1 MTTRH
6 SRTKKLVVSAVVAG
20 LYAVLTLSLGVISYG
35 PIQFRIAEIMVL
47 LPFIRKDY
55 IWGLTI
61 GCFLANVIGPYGVP
75 DIIFGTIATFLSVY
89 AVYLTSKYMKS
100 NKFGLLVASIW
111 PTIINGLI
119 IGFMLNKFFGVPM
132 LLGMAEVAF
141 GQFVVITLVGV
152 PLYKSLEIKYFKYLE
167 NIF

>member
-1 MTTRH
+1 MTTRD
-6 SRTKKLVVSAVVAG
+6 RKTRQVVVTALVAG
-20 LYAVLTLSLGVISYG
+20 LYATLTLALGVISYG

-61 GCFLANVIGPYGVP
+61 GCLLANIIGPYGVP
-75 DIIFGTIATFLSVY
+75 DIIFGTTATFLSVY
-89 AVYLTSKYMKS
+89 AVYLTSKYITDK
-100 NKFGLLVASIW
+100 KLGLLIASIW
-111 PTIINGLI
+111 PTIINGI
-119 IGFMLNKFFGVPM
+119 VIGFMLNKFFGVPM
-132 LLGMAEVAF
+132 IVGMLQVAF

-152 PLYKSLEIKYFKYLE
+152 PLYKSLEKKYFKYLD

>member
-6 SRTKKLVVSAVVAG
+6 SKTRKLVVSALVAG
-20 LYAVLTLSLGVISYG
+20 LYAVLTLSLGAISYG

-47 LPFIRKDY
+47 LPFIKKDY

-132 LLGMAEVAF
+132 LLGMAQVAF
-141 GQFVVITLVGV
+141 GQFVVITVVAV
-152 PLYKSLEIKYFKYLE
+152 PLYKTLERKYFKYLE